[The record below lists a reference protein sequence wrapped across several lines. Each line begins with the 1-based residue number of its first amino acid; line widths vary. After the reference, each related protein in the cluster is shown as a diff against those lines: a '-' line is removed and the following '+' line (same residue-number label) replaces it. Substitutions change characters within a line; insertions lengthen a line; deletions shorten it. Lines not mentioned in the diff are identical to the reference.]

1 MENRKLYI
9 FGASGHRKVIT
20 ELVANT
26 NCKIEA
32 FYDDAP
38 NSDNFGLIPIF
49 NSNEIVKPAADVALI
64 IAIGNNHI
72 RKNISSRF
80 SDYNF
85 FRSVDKSAYVSTSA
99 TVGIGTVVMRSAIIN
114 AHAIIG
120 NHVIINTAALIEHD
134 CSIDD
139 FVHISPNVTLSGNI
153 SIGLGSHLGSGA
165 IVIPGVK
172 IGKWCTIGAG
182 TVVIN
187 DIPDGAKVVGNPG
200 KINSYKNYPETSV
213 IREKIRKKKKVI
225 KINSENLE
233 YNTYQN

>member
-1 MENRKLYI
+1 MENRKRYV
-9 FGASGHRKVIT
+9 FGASGHAKVIS

-38 NSDNFGLIPIF
+38 NSDNFGLIPIY

-80 SDYNF
+80 SDYHF
-85 FRSVDKSAYVSTSA
+85 FSSVDKSAYVSPSA
-99 TVGIGTVVMRSAIIN
+99 TVGIGTVVMRAAIIN

-120 NHVIINTAALIEHD
+120 NHVIVNTAAIVEHD
-134 CSIDD
+134 CNIED
-139 FVHISPNVTLSGNI
+139 FVHISPNVTLSGNT

-182 TVVIN
+182 AVVIN
-187 DIPDGAKVVGNPG
+187 DIPDGATVVGNPG
-200 KINSYKNYPETSV
+200 KIINFKKNTATSLLNEEMLKNIEVIKVNSEHKESNSY
-213 IREKIRKKKKVI
+213 
-225 KINSENLE
+225 
-233 YNTYQN
+233 

>member
-1 MENRKLYI
+1 MENRKQYI
-9 FGASGHRKVIT
+9 FGASGHAKVIS

-32 FYDDAP
+32 LYDDAP
-38 NSDNFGLIPIF
+38 KSNNFGLIPIY

-80 SDYNF
+80 DDYNF
-85 FRSVDKSAYVSTSA
+85 FSSVDKSAYVSPSA
-99 TVGIGTVVMRSAIIN
+99 TVGTGTVVMRQAIIN
-114 AHAIIG
+114 ADAIIG
-120 NHVIINTAALIEHD
+120 NHVIINTAAIVEHD
-134 CSIDD
+134 CIIDD
-139 FVHISPNVTLSGNI
+139 FVHISPNVTLSGNT
-153 SIGLGSHLGSGA
+153 SIGLGSHLGAGA

-187 DIPDGAKVVGNPG
+187 DIPDGATVVGNPG
-200 KINSYKNYPETSV
+200 KIISFKKSTAASV
-213 IREKIRKKKKVI
+213 FNEEMLQSVEVI
-225 KINSENLE
+225 KINSE
-233 YNTYQN
+233 Q